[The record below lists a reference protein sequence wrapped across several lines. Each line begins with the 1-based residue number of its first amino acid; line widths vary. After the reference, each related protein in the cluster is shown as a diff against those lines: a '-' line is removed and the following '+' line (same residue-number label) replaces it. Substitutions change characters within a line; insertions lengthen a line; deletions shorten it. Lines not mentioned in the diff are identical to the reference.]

1 MKILQ
6 ELVSF
11 NRMPDDREE
20 DISDVEFDATALDD
34 DEMSDED
41 PQELDFDAEPSF
53 DDLPDDEN
61 DINDLDFPEDEDL
74 DQEPT
79 EPEDP
84 NRQGLIRTVKKAHLV
99 YKRQTEEG
107 TYEELWMYNTTSLRD
122 EMAIRKSILSGTD
135 IPVNRTS
142 SPDGEQE
149 YETWTA
155 GNAEMMLI
163 RGLPQ

>member
-1 MKILQ
+1 MNFLQ
-6 ELVSF
+6 ELV
-11 NRMPDDREE
+11 NARR
-20 DISDVEFDATALDD
+20 VD
-34 DEMSDED
+34 DEDRQFDDGEFTGDELDGD
-41 PQELDFDAEPSF
+41 PQELDFDTDQIPDDGEFTDDELDDVETDGEPS
-53 DDLPDDEN
+53 
-61 DINDLDFPEDEDL
+61 
-74 DQEPT
+74 

-107 TYEELWMYNTTSLRD
+107 TYEELWMYNTTSLSD
-122 EMAIRKSILSGTD
+122 EIAIRKSILSGTD

-149 YETWTA
+149 YETWSA
-155 GNAEMMLI
+155 GNAELMLI